1 MPSEL
6 ANQLNTAIALDQT
19 EVDGGMEEQTEP
31 LQVYNPANL
40 NYEHEF
46 LNMYTL
52 WHKHKF

>member
-6 ANQLNTAIALDQT
+6 ANQLNTSIALDQT

-46 LNMYTL
+46 LNIYTL